1 MIKDKNSLIE
11 AAERKLKYAKQITEQ
26 NEELFD
32 ECIEYH
38 NIWEDGKEGRV
49 ANLSMT
55 DNYVGVNLQIYLTK
69 DDSIEDVNFF
79 LDEIPYEVIETDEYT
94 EGEWIRYTF
103 ETYPGQL
110 TIFCHYDNS
119 EHCKLVETGET
130 KPVYKRVCA

>member
-1 MIKDKNSLIE
+1 MIEDKNSLIE
-11 AAERKLKYAKQITEQ
+11 AAETKLKDAKQITEQ
-26 NEELFD
+26 NEDLFD

-49 ANLSMT
+49 SHLSMM
-55 DNYVGVNLQIYLTK
+55 DNYVGVNLRIYLTK

-110 TIFCHYDNS
+110 TIFCRYGKS
-119 EHCKLVETGET
+119 EHCKIIETGET
-130 KPVYKRVCA
+130 NPVYKRVCV